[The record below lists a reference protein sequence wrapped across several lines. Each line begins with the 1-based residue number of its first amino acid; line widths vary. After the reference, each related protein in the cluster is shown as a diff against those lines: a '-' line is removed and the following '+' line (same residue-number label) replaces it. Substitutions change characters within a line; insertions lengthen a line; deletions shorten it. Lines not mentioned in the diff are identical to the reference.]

1 MALIV
6 AFTGPLSKVPGPFI
20 MKLSAWP
27 WVIETITGNQMN
39 AAPILFKKYGD
50 TVRIGELHN
59 PPKPDDWILM
69 FEAAG
74 PQAVMFAG
82 KNAIQKIIVED
93 DMLKSPEYDWR
104 LADPNITNLITE
116 RDRVAYRQKV
126 WPAFVD

>member
-1 MALIV
+1 
-6 AFTGPLSKVPGPFI
+6 
-20 MKLSAWP
+20 
-27 WVIETITGNQMN
+27 
-39 AAPILFKKYGD
+39 
-50 TVRIGELHN
+50 
-59 PPKPDDWILM
+59 M

-126 WPAFVD
+126 